1 MKLRKYIYELAP
13 KQNYMYFN
21 LKYVL
26 ERVPKKI
33 INKKNGHRL
42 KYILK
47 STKFPVKL

>member
-1 MKLRKYIYELAP
+1 MKLRKYICELAP
-13 KQNYMYFN
+13 KQKYMYFN
-21 LKYVL
+21 LKYTF

-33 INKKNGHRL
+33 INKENGPRL